1 MESTEQTQSH
11 LRENAITNT
20 RDLVPFV
27 RAAPR
32 GYGHAKW
39 SDVPAKANQ
48 DLRDCFDRKK
58 WCPLLIHGGTGT
70 GKTCIASLIY
80 RGRKSALWFR
90 ADDLL
95 LSLAMG
101 RQSNSVTLDNMTDSG
116 QLVSETVKFREAL
129 NRVRN
134 TTWLF
139 MDDLGV
145 QSMSGEKSG
154 WIAEARLAALF
165 DLLEGRKGMPTVIT
179 SNHDPNRLA
188 SLFDDRI
195 ADRLDEGFV
204 LFLDGESRRSSQ
216 RIARRVVV

>member
-1 MESTEQTQSH
+1 MQSQRSESVS
-11 LRENAITNT
+11 TNT
-20 RDLVPFV
+20 TDREPFR

-32 GYGHAKW
+32 GYGHATW
-39 SDVPAKANQ
+39 SDVPAKACR
-48 DLRDCFDRKK
+48 DLEDCFRLRR

-70 GKTCIASLIY
+70 GKTCVASLIY
-80 RGRKSALWFR
+80 RSRKSAMWFR

-101 RQSNSVTLDNMTDSG
+101 RQSNSITLDNLTEQG

-129 NRVRN
+129 NRIRN

-139 MDDLGV
+139 LDDLGV

-165 DLLEGRKGMPTVIT
+165 DVLEGRKGMPTVIT
-179 SNHDPNRLA
+179 TNHDPQRLA
-188 SLFDDRI
+188 VLFDDRI
-195 ADRLDEGFV
+195 VDRLDEGCV
-204 LFLDGESRRSSQ
+204 LFLDGESRRAPK
-216 RIARRVVV
+216 RMARRVVVE